1 MRKQEKW
8 LSPLE
13 PANLP
18 LSALEGRR
26 GLFGAAAGHPH
37 ISRRESRRPR
47 EWGALG
53 CLLFIL
59 CGPASGGPAGGPW
72 TKPGVGPAEA
82 AHVYAYCRARAEA
95 AFKSERDVD
104 QDILAT
110 RGSDWQR
117 AGTLSS
123 ERSQMGA
130 EAAGRLAAVIAGCMR
145 AHGFARAG

>member
-1 MRKQEKW
+1 MSEREKRPW
-8 LSPLE
+8 
-13 PANLP
+13 
-18 LSALEGRR
+18 AL
-26 GLFGAAAGHPH
+26 
-37 ISRRESRRPR
+37 R

-53 CLLFIL
+53 CVLFTL
-59 CGPASGGPAGGPW
+59 CGPTPGGPW
-72 TKPGVGPAEA
+72 VKPGIGPAEA
-82 AHVYAYCRARAEA
+82 ARVHRTCRARAEA
-95 AFKSERDVD
+95 AFQSEREVD

-145 AHGFARAG
+145 SHGFARAG